1 MKILRGIAILLAV
14 LFIPA
19 FAAAEDTQDAQE
31 AESIMEVDYSGFQ
44 QVEPYIAYV
53 KTTEPGGYAN
63 LRWAPSRDAA
73 LQYRMND
80 GCEVIVFAEGGDWMQ
95 AMDSESGYIGFV
107 QSELLTKEEPK
118 TADVTEAA
126 EDIPFVDFDIKMD
139 AIPEGYT
146 FETKE
151 SGGNLYATFTP
162 EDPAGVTVYVSVAY
176 APAFEGRTI
185 TSDLSEAE
193 LEEGW
198 KKLTADYNDPI
209 VEVRETEYG
218 TALFVVTEGSA
229 QSDYCD
235 MVMVWKG
242 YVFRINLQKATELTD
257 EDLDIAT
264 QIASDMWVIE
274 Q

>member
-14 LFIPA
+14 LVIPV
-19 FAAAEDTQDAQE
+19 FAAAEDAQAVQE
-31 AESIMEVDYSGFQ
+31 AESILEVDYSGFE

-63 LRWAPSRDAA
+63 LRWAPSKDAA
-73 LQYRMND
+73 VQYRMND
-80 GCEVIVFAEGGDWMQ
+80 GGEVVVYAEGGAWTQ
-95 AMDSESGYIGFV
+95 IMDSESGFIGFV
-107 QSELLTKEEPK
+107 KSDLLTKEEPK
-118 TADVTEAA
+118 TAVAAEAG

-139 AIPEGYT
+139 AIPAGYT
-146 FETKE
+146 YDTTE
-151 SGGNLYATFTP
+151 SSGNLYATFTP
-162 EDPAGVTVYVSVAY
+162 DDPEKVMVYVSVAY
-176 APAFEGRTI
+176 VPAFEGRTL
-185 TSDLSEAE
+185 TSDLSEAA
-193 LEEGW
+193 LEESW
-198 KKLTADYNDPI
+198 KKLTGDYNEPI
-209 VEVRETEYG
+209 VDVRETEYG
-218 TALFVVTEGSA
+218 TALFTVSEGNA
-229 QSDYCD
+229 QSDYAD